1 VDREELYV
9 RARWPLRSAARWY
22 QEYLRAWED
31 LEHGPEDG
39 AEDTYDRRV
48 LASWGLIARA
58 KDALPFALEMLA
70 SPNPEIRADATSVL
84 NRLRNNPAAIRAL
97 LKVIDSETE
106 LEPLDAAVQAL
117 GRLRAREAM
126 PSLARPIR
134 DDRVD
139 GDTRQVAAVA
149 LGKIVGKR
157 FEGHE
162 AIDEAL
168 VWLDRNEN

>member
-1 VDREELYV
+1 
-9 RARWPLRSAARWY
+9 
-22 QEYLRAWED
+22 
-31 LEHGPEDG
+31 
-39 AEDTYDRRV
+39 
-48 LASWGLIARA
+48 
-58 KDALPFALEMLA
+58 MLA

-126 PSLARPIR
+126 PSLARLIR

-149 LGKIVGKR
+149 FGKIVWKR